1 MRIPTE
7 TCNIH
12 TAGTRVSPQDIKEI
26 TSKFS
31 SIFEGTGK
39 IMDNKSNKELYAKF
53 SMRPDAVPVA
63 QRPRPV
69 PYYLQKRLKLWLDQ
83 CVENS
88 IFERVLNDEPIT
100 WCSPVVAQPLTRVH
114 SHG

>member
-1 MRIPTE
+1 
-7 TCNIH
+7 
-12 TAGTRVSPQDIKEI
+12 
-26 TSKFS
+26 
-31 SIFEGTGK
+31 
-39 IMDNKSNKELYAKF
+39 MDNKSNKELYAQF
-53 SMRPDAVPVA
+53 IMRPEAVPVA

-100 WCSPVVAQPLTRVH
+100 WCSLVVAQPLTQVH